1 MPKNTIDR
9 DSLLL
14 LLRRDYPD
22 IIFKTGKKY
31 LFRPPRTILLG
42 PPETDDMLIILH
54 ELGHALSGHT
64 SFDMD
69 VQRLKM
75 EREAWDK
82 ARELA
87 SLYGID
93 FKEEVAERELDTY
106 REWLDHKSR
115 CPRCGLV
122 CYQTKDGKYH
132 CPRCENFT

>member
-87 SLYGID
+87 GLYGID